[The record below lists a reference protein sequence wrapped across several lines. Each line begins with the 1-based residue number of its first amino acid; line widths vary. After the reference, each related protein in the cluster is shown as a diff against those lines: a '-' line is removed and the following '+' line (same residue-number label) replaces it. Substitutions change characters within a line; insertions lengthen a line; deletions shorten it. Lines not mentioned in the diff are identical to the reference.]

1 MKPKCTRAFLVL
13 VTLLS
18 VSQILIADELTETNR
33 QNIDNNKGRIG
44 TIESQIVTNSQEID
58 LNTQMI
64 GINGAAISG
73 LQQQLNELTPP
84 PVYDFKDYSAPANV
98 SEIVFTMKGI
108 DCGDT
113 EVRKYVRTPQDG
125 STLLTVTR
133 IRSKAGIPCQH
144 RTFDYVI
151 DDQSRRLANMKKYN
165 ASGNT
170 LKSITTISEPFDIQH
185 DSMQVGQNWGGGSEV
200 SLSPEPV
207 PGAVHALVNESSL
220 LKVEDVTV
228 PYNGGTTFTGCLKIG
243 TLRTSDTIGHF
254 MRVEWFCPNIGM
266 VKRIQNSLA
275 SPSPAIVWELSAVS
289 Q

>member
-1 MKPKCTRAFLVL
+1 MKHKCSRALLAL

-44 TIESQIVTNSQEID
+44 TIESQIVTNRQNID

-73 LQQQLNELTPP
+73 MQQQLNEITPP
-84 PVYDFKDYSAPANV
+84 PIYDFKDYSASVNV
-98 SEIVFTMKGI
+98 SEKVFRMKGL

-113 EVRKYVRTPQDG
+113 EVRKYVRTPQNG
-125 STLLTVTR
+125 ATSLTVTR
-133 IRSKAGIPCQH
+133 LRSKAGIPCQY
-144 RTFDYVI
+144 RIFDYVV
-151 DDQSRRLANMKKYN
+151 DDQSRRLLSMKKYN
-165 ASGNT
+165 ASGST
-170 LKSITTISEPFDIQH
+170 LKSTTTISDPFDIH
-185 DSMQVGQNWGGGSEV
+185 HNSMQVGQSWGGGSEV
-200 SLSPEPV
+200 ILSPEPV
-207 PGAVHALVNESSL
+207 YGAVHVLANESSL
-220 LKVEDVTV
+220 LKVEDITV

-266 VKRIQNSLA
+266 VKRIQNTLT
-275 SPSPAIVWELSAVS
+275 SPPIAVVWELSGVS